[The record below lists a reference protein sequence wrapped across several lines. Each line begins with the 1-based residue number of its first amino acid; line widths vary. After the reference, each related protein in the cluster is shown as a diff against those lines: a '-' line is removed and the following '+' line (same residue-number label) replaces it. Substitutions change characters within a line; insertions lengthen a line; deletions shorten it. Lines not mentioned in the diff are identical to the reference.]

1 MKGNRIAA
9 LIAILE
15 RKALLPHQGL
25 LDEIAHPEKGR
36 ASGH

>member
-9 LIAILE
+9 LIALLE
-15 RKALLPHQGL
+15 RKALLRHQGL
-25 LDEIAHPEKGR
+25 LDELAHPKKGR